1 MEHIHKQKHQQ
12 SNIRVTKNILEANQ
26 ETSKLRPKSVSE
38 LWACRCQGKEY
49 FKEIFSTGN
58 LNLLNFFII
67 SQLKNEN
74 ESINQ
79 L

>member
-12 SNIRVTKNILEANQ
+12 RNIRIKKKILE
-26 ETSKLRPKSVSE
+26 TSQGTSRLGPKSVSE
-38 LWACRCQGKEY
+38 LSACRCQGKEY
-49 FKEIFSTGN
+49 FKEILPTGN
-58 LNLLNFFII
+58 LNLLIFFII

>member
-12 SNIRVTKNILEANQ
+12 GNIRVTKNILEANQ

-38 LWACRCQGKEY
+38 LSACRCQGKEY

-58 LNLLNFFII
+58 LNLLNLFII